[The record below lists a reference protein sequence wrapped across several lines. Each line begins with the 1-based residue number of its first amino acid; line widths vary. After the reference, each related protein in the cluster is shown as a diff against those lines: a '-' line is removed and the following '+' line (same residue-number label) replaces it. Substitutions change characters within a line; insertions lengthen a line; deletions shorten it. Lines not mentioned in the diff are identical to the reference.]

1 MEVDESAVIAHVQ
14 MLQHVLYACIFLEGG
29 WYELI

>member
-1 MEVDESAVIAHVQ
+1 MLRSAVIAHVQ
-14 MLQHVLYACIFLEGG
+14 MLQHVLYARIFLKGG